1 MKTMISATGRTA
13 LAAFA
18 LALPL
23 AIALTLAGFAAPSWA
38 QQLVQPKAGIAG
50 EWRLIGRTHADH
62 AADHDSIIVKGP
74 FDNFRKI
81 KFKVTDA
88 PLNMQHMVVTYDNG
102 NPDKIDIRQNIP
114 QGRESRAIDLRG
126 IGKRSVRRIDFWYDT
141 KGFLKG
147 KADVTMFG
155 MKWMTERS
163 SSTRS

>member
-1 MKTMISATGRTA
+1 MNTSFCRTCRSALVA
-13 LAAFA
+13 LAAM
-18 LALPL
+18 LALPISL
-23 AIALTLAGFAAPSWA
+23 TMTLAAMAPDAHA
-38 QQLVQPKAGIAG
+38 QQVVQPRAGAPG
-50 EWRLIGRTHADH
+50 EWRLIGQTHADH

-102 NPDKIDIRQNIP
+102 APDKIDVRQNIP
-114 QGRESRAIDLRG
+114 QGGESRVIDLRG

-147 KADVTMFG
+147 KADVTVFG
-155 MKWMTERS
+155 MK
-163 SSTRS
+163 